1 MTDNQQTE
9 SIIDMDLALTY
20 TAGDRAML
28 VSIAELFL
36 EEGKEQLRAVQRGV
50 EEGDP
55 VQTGDAAHKLKGSI
69 TIFGASAAAAAAVEV
84 ELAAKASDSTRINF
98 ACDALNQEMKR
109 LLGAIEKLCR
119 A

>member
-9 SIIDMDLALTY
+9 SIIDIDVALTY
-20 TAGDRAML
+20 TAGDRDML

-36 EEGKEQLRAVQRGV
+36 EEGKEQLRAVQTGV

-55 VQTGDAAHKLKGSI
+55 VQTSNAAHKLKGSI

-84 ELAAKASDSTRINF
+84 ELAAKANDSMRINS
-98 ACDALNQEMKR
+98 ACDALNREMKR
-109 LLGAIEKLCR
+109 LFGAIEKLCCD
-119 A
+119 